1 MASLRVY
8 PRRSRLCGAPR
19 RMQCERPL
27 LAGEQKD
34 EGELWF
40 RSLFGTVLSLPAAR
54 KEKHPNHDVP
64 ELKTSRRNGHGDQPK
79 ARLAQCPASDWGQAQ
94 TSMDEYGNRASTS

>member
-1 MASLRVY
+1 MASQCVY

-27 LAGEQKD
+27 LASEQKD

-40 RSLFGTVLSLPAAR
+40 RSLFGSVLSLPTAR
-54 KEKHPNHDVP
+54 KEKHPNHDGP
-64 ELKTSRRNGHGDQPK
+64 ELKTSR
-79 ARLAQCPASDWGQAQ
+79 
-94 TSMDEYGNRASTS
+94 